1 MLDSFFHITDAQQKS
16 SLPLS
21 ILSYVLF
28 WKWEWIYCICHTLPA
43 LMAMTGPGLAVHLPS
58 VVWGWWHKSFFSFL
72 KTLNCIQH
80 ILFIFKNFLFLCF
93 WPHFTAC
100 GILAPW
106 PEIKPIPPALEAQ
119 SLNHWTA
126 REVPNLLSSLGLLE
140 GVWLALF
147 SHFLMSRLMH
157 TAVMCSPV
165 QL

>member
-16 SLPLS
+16 SLPLI

-43 LMAMTGPGLAVHLPS
+43 LMAMTGPGLAVHCLQWS
-58 VVWGWWHKSFFSFL
+58 EADDTNLFFF
-72 KTLNCIQH
+72 
-80 ILFIFKNFLFLCF
+80 FKNLKFLCF

-100 GILAPW
+100 GILVPW
-106 PEIKPIPPALEAQ
+106 PEIEPIPPALEAQ